1 MKILSATSIMFPSLS
16 STRYDRTWIILQL
29 QTGYVVGKSSDLFIF
44 DLPEEILTLWVAI
57 QRQFVW
63 SQSYIFFLW
72 TDWMLCVYIV
82 WIIFWHGK
90 YDLWAQS
97 TWCDGSRTCPSSSQS
112 GRHGGLVASAMNF
125 GLSSLGFARAKAPR
139 ILFLLTHY
147 NLTSVCIFSILFSVH
162 FLRHWWGEFVYKSRA
177 F

>member
-16 STRYDRTWIILQL
+16 STRYDRTLIILQL

-44 DLPEEILTLWVAI
+44 DLLEGATYPLSGNP
-57 QRQFVW
+57 RHFVW
-63 SQSYIFFLW
+63 SQIYIFFLW

-97 TWCDGSRTCPSSSQS
+97 TWCDESRTSPFSSQS
-112 GRHGGLVASAMNF
+112 GRHGGLVASVMNF
-125 GLSSLGFARAKAPR
+125 GLRSLGFVRAKAPC

-147 NLTSVCIFSILFSVH
+147 TLTPVCIFSIMFSVH
-162 FLRHWWGEFVYKSRA
+162 FLRHWWGEFV
-177 F
+177 